1 MYLLGIQLL
10 DKRGA
15 FIAILSLF
23 AAFWFG
29 LYFNKGSFGYALY
42 ILALYSL
49 SRSLN
54 QRKPEN
60 FVIFMVIFV
69 ALTITYPSSIIISI
83 ALAGTVSLIFVLN
96 RAEFSKFTS
105 PYPTFKW
112 IITTFLTTMLIWM
125 GWQAFHGPTFT
136 NLIIAIKESLSELI
150 GGKPVLEAIDVL
162 YSPNYTP
169 QYLPIIN
176 LRLYLSV
183 GTFLLGIVLSLI
195 YLIVSK
201 SKIVHFFMSSL
212 MLLLFAAAIYFP
224 LGGRGIHG
232 LGTRSVFLST
242 PLTATFIALF
252 IERSE
257 FFPKFLKNHRQFLQ
271 IVLLTMFSLFIPMI
285 PLLMYSHM
293 ALFYP
298 PHSDKAM
305 HEFIVNHG
313 VGYAAILGGQTV
325 TDYYVFKFNT
335 NLNPYPYREDVSQE
349 DLLTIDKRSYDI
361 IATTFRLYTKDAFVE
376 YKPSLISLLENLSS
390 RLLVSSSYYKVYQAD
405 NWHEAYFKVS

>member
-1 MYLLGIQLL
+1 
-10 DKRGA
+10 
-15 FIAILSLF
+15 
-23 AAFWFG
+23 
-29 LYFNKGSFGYALY
+29 
-42 ILALYSL
+42 
-49 SRSLN
+49 
-54 QRKPEN
+54 
-60 FVIFMVIFV
+60 
-69 ALTITYPSSIIISI
+69 
-83 ALAGTVSLIFVLN
+83 
-96 RAEFSKFTS
+96 
-105 PYPTFKW
+105 
-112 IITTFLTTMLIWM
+112 
-125 GWQAFHGPTFT
+125 
-136 NLIIAIKESLSELI
+136 
-150 GGKPVLEAIDVL
+150 
-162 YSPNYTP
+162 
-169 QYLPIIN
+169 
-176 LRLYLSV
+176 V